1 MMPTLDP
8 HGFNFI
14 TRFPVPNDAR
24 MHRAGRQGMLDQKED
39 PALSDAQWIA
49 CQHEAWAN
57 DLIATHLASGGV
69 CWALGAW
76 CRPGQR
82 AGAAAPRAL
91 AGDRRTT
98 GL

>member
-1 MMPTLDP
+1 MPTLDP

-57 DLIATHLASGGV
+57 ELIATHLASEGV
-69 CWALGAW
+69 GIL
-76 CRPGQR
+76 
-82 AGAAAPRAL
+82 
-91 AGDRRTT
+91 
-98 GL
+98 